1 MNKLKV
7 AVVIPCYNEEAG
19 IAKVVGGFNREHLL
33 YHGYELDIIV
43 VDNNSTDSTA
53 AVAQKAGA
61 RVITERIKGKGNAMR
76 TGFKN
81 VSDDTSYVVMLDGD
95 FTYSPAEIGRMLE
108 PLRNNFCDA
117 VIGSRLAGKMN
128 AGSMTTLNRLGNWT
142 FSHLVRYFYRV
153 NVTDVLTGYFA
164 WKKPVIQDL
173 APYLESQGFAI
184 EMEMVTKM
192 ARMGCEIY
200 AVPISYHPRSGE
212 TNLRPIYD
220 GSRILKMFLK
230 NLSWKPA
237 TTSGDK
243 NVEAVA

>member
-95 FTYSPAEIGRMLE
+95 FTYSPAEIGRMQQL
-108 PLRNNFCDA
+108 LRCSHRVPSCRQNERRLHDD
-117 VIGSRLAGKMN
+117 IESSRQLDLL
-128 AGSMTTLNRLGNWT
+128 SPSTLL
-142 FSHLVRYFYRV
+142 L
-153 NVTDVLTGYFA
+153 
-164 WKKPVIQDL
+164 P
-173 APYLESQGFAI
+173 
-184 EMEMVTKM
+184 
-192 ARMGCEIY
+192 C
-200 AVPISYHPRSGE
+200 
-212 TNLRPIYD
+212 
-220 GSRILKMFLK
+220 
-230 NLSWKPA
+230 
-237 TTSGDK
+237 
-243 NVEAVA
+243 